1 MNLGNHEALE
11 LSELLMS
18 CTNSIQSMALFL
30 NQAKD
35 PELKEMIAKQYPA
48 HVQDYN
54 MKIEFVKK
62 MTGST
67 DKLNVPGLSM
77 TALLPVAAPPYPSIE
92 PQVKLAEL
100 DDRAIATSYLL
111 TLKRAG
117 REYAWA
123 AFECGT
129 PQLRAFLEDAFRMC
143 SHQAHEVWSYMGRK
157 GWYPIVPATGN
168 LMETIGQIYRE
179 VPHHQPMTVYQ

>member
-1 MNLGNHEALE
+1 MNLGTHEALE
-11 LSELLMS
+11 LNELLMS

-35 PELKEMIAKQYPA
+35 PELKEMIGKHYPV

-92 PQVKLAEL
+92 PK
-100 DDRAIATSYLL
+100 
-111 TLKRAG
+111 
-117 REYAWA
+117 
-123 AFECGT
+123 
-129 PQLRAFLEDAFRMC
+129 
-143 SHQAHEVWSYMGRK
+143 
-157 GWYPIVPATGN
+157 
-168 LMETIGQIYRE
+168 
-179 VPHHQPMTVYQ
+179 

>member
-1 MNLGNHEALE
+1 MNLGTHEALE
-11 LSELLMS
+11 LNELLMS

-30 NQAKD
+30 NQVQDA
-35 PELKEMIAKQYPA
+35 ELREIISRQYQV
-48 HVQDYN
+48 HIQDYN
-54 MKIEFVKK
+54 MKVEFATK

-67 DKLNVPGLSM
+67 ERLEVPGLSM

-92 PQVKLAEL
+92 PKVKLAEL

-157 GWYPIVPATGN
+157 GWYPISAAPSN
-168 LMETIGQIYRE
+168 LLQTMGQIYRE
-179 VPHHQPMTVYQ
+179 VPHHQPMSVYQ